1 MTQNNEAYARIR
13 QEYDTKYLRAQQAAD
28 ARRAEIHSLIPE
40 IAEIDRALGQTG
52 LKLMASTMRG
62 DNVEKSIQTM
72 RAQNEELRHVRAE
85 LLIVHGYP
93 ADYTEIKYECPLCGD
108 TGFVDTKMCGCFRK
122 KLLQATYETSGL
134 GHLLSN
140 QTFENFKLEYYQ
152 DNTENYRIMGTNLK
166 RLKIYA
172 DTFEPEKSHSILL
185 MGGTGLG
192 KTHLCSAIAKK
203 VIDSG
208 YDVLYVS
215 AIDLFADFE
224 KERFGNSA
232 AEGTGTDMRRYTH
245 CDLLIIDDLGTEVI
259 NKFTTS
265 TLYNIINTRL
275 IHRKATILNTNFTVE
290 EFQKQYW
297 DRITSRVFTEYICM
311 HFVGS
316 DIRAQ
321 KLNRR

>member
-1 MTQNNEAYARIR
+1 MYNRHDIENFSNKYRQIR
-13 QEYDTKYLRAQQAAD
+13 E
-28 ARRAEIHSLIPE
+28 E
-40 IAEIDRALGQTG
+40 IAKEMIGQD
-52 LKLMASTMRG
+52 AV
-62 DNVEKSIQTM
+62 VE
-72 RAQNEELRHVRAE
+72 
-85 LLIVHGYP
+85 
-93 ADYTEIKYECPLCGD
+93 
-108 TGFVDTKMCGCFRK
+108 
-122 KLLQATYETSGL
+122 
-134 GHLLSN
+134 HLLLAVIAGGN
-140 QTFENFKLEYYQ
+140 VLLE
-152 DNTENYRIMGTNLK
+152 GV
-166 RLKIYA
+166 
-172 DTFEPEKSHSILL
+172 P
-185 MGGTGLG
+185 GLG

>member
-152 DNTENYRIMGTNLK
+152 DNAENYRIMGTNLK
-166 RLKIYA
+166 RLKI
-172 DTFEPEKSHSILL
+172 
-185 MGGTGLG
+185 
-192 KTHLCSAIAKK
+192 
-203 VIDSG
+203 
-208 YDVLYVS
+208 
-215 AIDLFADFE
+215 
-224 KERFGNSA
+224 
-232 AEGTGTDMRRYTH
+232 
-245 CDLLIIDDLGTEVI
+245 
-259 NKFTTS
+259 
-265 TLYNIINTRL
+265 
-275 IHRKATILNTNFTVE
+275 
-290 EFQKQYW
+290 
-297 DRITSRVFTEYICM
+297 
-311 HFVGS
+311 
-316 DIRAQ
+316 
-321 KLNRR
+321 